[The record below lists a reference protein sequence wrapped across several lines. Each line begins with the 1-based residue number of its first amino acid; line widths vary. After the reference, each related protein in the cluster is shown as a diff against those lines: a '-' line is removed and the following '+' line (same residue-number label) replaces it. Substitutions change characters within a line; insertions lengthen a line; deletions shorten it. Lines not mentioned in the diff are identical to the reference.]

1 MNYFFDTPSRILNPV
16 ISSLQSGKFES
27 KIATPCSFQE
37 ILIITDVF
45 NNMIN
50 EIQNL
55 RISIYEE
62 QLAKKRAD
70 LQYLKAQLAP
80 HFLINC
86 LNIIFVLS
94 QDPKNT
100 KTTRKFIETLSE
112 HLRYTLVTRNS
123 ASLKEELYYTKNYL
137 QLTQLRFPNTLTY
150 QIQVE
155 SVHDRCPS
163 ISNASAHAYRK
174 FNQS

>member
-1 MNYFFDTPSRILNPV
+1 
-16 ISSLQSGKFES
+16 
-27 KIATPCSFQE
+27 
-37 ILIITDVF
+37 
-45 NNMIN
+45 MIN

-100 KTTRKFIETLSE
+100 KTTRKFIETLNIFVT
-112 HLRYTLVTRNS
+112 HLSPEIVLLSR
-123 ASLKEELYYTKNYL
+123 KNC
-137 QLTQLRFPNTLTY
+137 T
-150 QIQVE
+150 IQKTIF
-155 SVHDRCPS
+155 S
-163 ISNASAHAYRK
+163 
-174 FNQS
+174 